1 MSFVGQGLIVAVVA
15 AVTVYQ
21 QIMLNSALN
30 SINHNLIS
38 INSISAR
45 GKVLDFMCSYR
56 ISNRNIYDQ
65 HNCKVIISF

>member
-1 MSFVGQGLIVAVVA
+1 MKCTPNFQGAISFVGQGLIVAVTA

-21 QIMLNSALN
+21 QIVLNSALN
-30 SINHNLIS
+30 SIKNNLIS

-56 ISNRNIYDQ
+56 RL
-65 HNCKVIISF
+65 